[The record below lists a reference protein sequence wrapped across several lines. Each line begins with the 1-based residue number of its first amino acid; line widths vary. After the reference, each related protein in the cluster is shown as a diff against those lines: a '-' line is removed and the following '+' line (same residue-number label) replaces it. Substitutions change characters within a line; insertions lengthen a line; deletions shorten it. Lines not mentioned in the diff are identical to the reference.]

1 MKKTFKFLIDLR
13 FAISIF
19 TLICFII
26 FLGSVIEQDQSLEF
40 YKKHYLIE
48 KPIFGFINW
57 KFITFLQLD
66 HIYKTILFIFIL
78 FILALSL
85 FLCSFIQQFPNL
97 KFSRQC
103 NFHKEKNIDLH
114 VRIYRKNLGKFFYE
128 IKSSGYFVF
137 QSKSNFYA
145 TKGIIGKIAPLFVHL
160 SLILILFGSILDST
174 SSFIAQELVPKAEI
188 FHAQNIVNSG
198 FFTSLYNRP
207 LRVNDFWLNYYND
220 NKIKQFYSNISILTE
235 KGEEYKT
242 KTISVNNPL
251 IYENITF
258 YQNDW
263 TLLALRIKEKEKY
276 FQLPLLSVTTQEKK
290 IWLTWF
296 PNINYKKEKIFGN
309 TFLLN
314 DAKESFLI
322 YNLNGTLLKSLDIND
337 FVLNSKYKIIDII
350 ASTGLQIKS
359 NQGLNYIYGG
369 FGLLMTSSFLS
380 YISFSQLLGI
390 SNYPKKI
397 TIYAKTT
404 RSKSSFHIEIFKLTK
419 NT

>member
-26 FLGSVIEQDQSLEF
+26 FLGSVIEQDQSIEF

-114 VRIYRKNLGKFFYE
+114 VQISRKNLGKFFYE

-296 PNINYKKEKIFGN
+296 PNINSKKEKIFGN

-322 YNLNGTLLKSLDIND
+322 YSLNGTLLKSLDIND

-390 SNYPKKI
+390 SNCPKKI